1 MRSSEFFLR
10 SDDRPGR
17 GVARRKP
24 WRGVVAPGT
33 IRARGS
39 GEEGEACGSEK
50 RPKHPSGTFAK
61 PTALSGSTAKRA
73 GRGVLVRTRS
83 GLAGP
88 RGVVPG
94 ARPNVNFGLPG
105 VGVDGG
111 GSRMCGCPACTL
123 SPLLR
128 RTPRRSLRV
137 HVSVGWRLVFQGCV
151 MDTSCLLSP
160 LRPWFPVNFSHVFL
174 GE

>member
-33 IRARGS
+33 IRARGG

-111 GSRMCGCPACTL
+111 GSRMCGCPAWH
-123 SPLLR
+123 PLAPPPADAPAVPEGACVGGLE
-128 RTPRRSLRV
+128 
-137 HVSVGWRLVFQGCV
+137 VSVSG
-151 MDTSCLLSP
+151 
-160 LRPWFPVNFSHVFL
+160 LRYGHFL
-174 GE
+174 FAVSSAAVVPCEL